1 MLPLEKVKYFK
12 DTENAKPFMKW
23 AGGKTQLLPQL
34 NAMLPAKL
42 KANAIKTYI
51 EPFVGGGAMFFNL
64 QNMYDFEN
72 VILLDI
78 NPELVIAYNVIKNNV
93 EELIIGLKQIS
104 EEYKNLSKEERTEF
118 YYKIRDEYNSFDKSV
133 DANKYDSSFIRR
145 ACLTI
150 FLNRTCFNGLFRV
163 NSKKLFN
170 VPMGK
175 YTNPTICD
183 EENLINV
190 SKALQNATILQ
201 ADFSVI
207 EKYVNKDA
215 FIYFDPPYRPISKTS
230 AFNSYSDGEFNDD
243 EQKRLKLVFD
253 VCSSKGALEMLSN
266 SDPTNYV
273 ADPFFDDLYSDYNIH
288 RINATRIINSNAS
301 KRGEVREL
309 LITNY

>member
-1 MLPLEKVKYFK
+1 MPPLEKVKYFK

-42 KANAIKTYI
+42 KANAIKNYI

-78 NPELVIAYNVIKNNV
+78 NPELVITYNVIKNNV
-93 EELIIGLKQIS
+93 EELIVGLKQIS
-104 EEYKNLSKEERTEF
+104 EKYKKLSKEEQAEF

-163 NSKKLFN
+163 NLKKLFN

-175 YTNPTICD
+175 YANPTICD
-183 EENLINV
+183 EKNLVNV

-207 EKYVNKDA
+207 EKYANKDT

-243 EQKRLKLVFD
+243 EQKRLKKIFD

>member
-64 QNMYDFEN
+64 QRMYDFEN

-78 NPELVIAYNVIKNNV
+78 NPELVITYNVIKNNV
-93 EELIIGLKQIS
+93 EELIVGLKQIS
-104 EEYKNLSKEERTEF
+104 EKYKKLSKEEQAEF

-175 YTNPTICD
+175 YANPTICD

-207 EKYVNKDA
+207 EKYVNKDT

-243 EQKRLKLVFD
+243 EQKRLKVIFD

>member
-1 MLPLEKVKYFK
+1 MPPLEKVEYFK

-78 NPELVIAYNVIKNNV
+78 NPELVITYNVIKNNV
-93 EELIIGLKQIS
+93 EELIVGLKQIS
-104 EEYKNLSKEERTEF
+104 EKYKKLSKEEQAEF

-175 YTNPTICD
+175 YANPTICD

-207 EKYVNKDA
+207 EQYVNKDT

-230 AFNSYSDGEFNDD
+230 AFNSYSDGEFNDN
-243 EQKRLKLVFD
+243 EQKRLKEIFD

-301 KRGEVREL
+301 KRGEIREL

>member
-78 NPELVIAYNVIKNNV
+78 NPELVITYNVIKNNV
-93 EELIIGLKQIS
+93 EELIVGLKQIS
-104 EEYKNLSKEERTEF
+104 EKYKKLSKEEQAEF

-175 YTNPTICD
+175 YANPTICD

-207 EKYVNKDA
+207 EKYVNKDT

-230 AFNSYSDGEFNDD
+230 AFNSYSDGEFNDN
-243 EQKRLKLVFD
+243 EQKRLKEIFD
-253 VCSSKGALEMLSN
+253 VCSSKGSLEMLSN

-301 KRGEVREL
+301 KRGEIREL

>member
-1 MLPLEKVKYFK
+1 MPPLEKVKYFK

-78 NPELVIAYNVIKNNV
+78 NPELVITYNVIKNNV
-93 EELIIGLKQIS
+93 EELIVGLKQIS
-104 EEYKNLSKEERTEF
+104 EKYKKLSKEEQAEF

-175 YTNPTICD
+175 YSNPTICD

-207 EKYVNKDA
+207 EQYVNKDT

-230 AFNSYSDGEFNDD
+230 AFNSYSDGEFNDN
-243 EQKRLKLVFD
+243 EQKRLKEIFD

-301 KRGEVREL
+301 KRGEIREL

>member
-1 MLPLEKVKYFK
+1 MPPLEKVKYFK

-78 NPELVIAYNVIKNNV
+78 NPELVITYNVIKNNV
-93 EELIIGLKQIS
+93 EELIVGLKQIS
-104 EEYKNLSKEERTEF
+104 EKYKKLSKEEQAEF

-175 YTNPTICD
+175 YANPTICD

-207 EKYVNKDA
+207 EKYVNKDT

-243 EQKRLKLVFD
+243 EQKRLKVIFD

>member
-1 MLPLEKVKYFK
+1 MPPLEKVEYFK

-23 AGGKTQLLPQL
+23 AGGKTQLLLQL
-34 NAMLPAKL
+34 NAMLPAKI

-78 NPELVIAYNVIKNNV
+78 NPELVITYNVIKNNV
-93 EELIIGLKQIS
+93 EELIVGLKQIS
-104 EEYKNLSKEERTEF
+104 EKYKKLSKEEQAEF

-175 YTNPTICD
+175 YANPTICD

-190 SKALQNATILQ
+190 SKALKNATILQ

-207 EKYVNKDA
+207 EQYVNKDT

-243 EQKRLKLVFD
+243 EQKRLKEIFD

>member
-1 MLPLEKVKYFK
+1 MPPLEKVEYFK

-78 NPELVIAYNVIKNNV
+78 NPELVITYNVIKNNV
-93 EELIIGLKQIS
+93 EELIVGLKQIS
-104 EEYKNLSKEERTEF
+104 EKYKKLSKEEQAEF

-175 YTNPTICD
+175 YANPTICD

-207 EKYVNKDA
+207 EQYVNKDT

-230 AFNSYSDGEFNDD
+230 AFNSYSDGEFNDN
-243 EQKRLKLVFD
+243 EQKRLKEIFD

>member
-1 MLPLEKVKYFK
+1 MPPLEKVAYIK
-12 DTENAKPFMKW
+12 DTESAKPFMKW
-23 AGGKTQLLPQL
+23 AGGKTQLLSQL
-34 NAMLPAKL
+34 NTMLPAKL

-64 QNMYDFEN
+64 QRMYDFEN

-93 EELIIGLKQIS
+93 EDLIVELKQLS
-104 EEYKNLSKEERTEF
+104 NEYKKLSKEKQTDF
-118 YYKIRDEYNSFDKSV
+118 YYEMRNEYNSFDKLV
-133 DANKYDSSFIRR
+133 NANDYDMSFIRR

-190 SKALQNATILQ
+190 SKTLQNATILQ

-207 EKYVNKDA
+207 TKYVDKDT

-230 AFNSYSDGEFNDD
+230 AFNSYSDSEFNDD
-243 EQKRLKLVFD
+243 EQRRLKTVFD
-253 VCSSKGALEMLSN
+253 VCSSNGALEMLSN

-273 ADPFFDDLYSDYNIH
+273 SDLFFDNLYAEYNIH

-301 KRGEVREL
+301 KRGEIREL